1 MPTGPRHTDFKGPK
15 YIVSGHFHKRQQDE
29 NVIYIGNAFP
39 LDFGDADDNERGMM
53 IYDHNDD
60 DMFFLNWEE
69 CPKYTKLRLSDLV
82 DNEGSSLTNQT
93 TIKCLV
99 DEQISFE
106 EHNQLREFFLERFSV
121 RDVIMEESPEIR
133 TALSETDSNIDWE
146 TTELQSVDELVIQM
160 LQNIETKQ
168 YDNNQ
173 LIDIYKTLK
182 TD

>member
-1 MPTGPRHTDFKGPK
+1 
-15 YIVSGHFHKRQQDE
+15 
-29 NVIYIGNAFP
+29 
-39 LDFGDADDNERGMM
+39 
-53 IYDHNDD
+53 
-60 DMFFLNWEE
+60 
-69 CPKYTKLRLSDLV
+69 
-82 DNEGSSLTNQT
+82 
-93 TIKCLV
+93 
-99 DEQISFE
+99 
-106 EHNQLREFFLERFSV
+106 
-121 RDVIMEESPEIR
+121 MEESPEIR